1 MTIEYPPILSGEPE
15 EQIRQLREY
24 LVRLAQ
30 TLSGEVSA

>member
-15 EQIRQLREY
+15 EQLRQLRDY

-30 TLSGEVSA
+30 TLNEEGVR